1 MKHTPIK
8 IKLVKIQLVIAGL
21 FCMLCSNASY
31 AEYDVADLQKLFT
44 DKKQRAQID
53 AARSGK
59 VTQAVA
65 QTVTKKRTKKIKVTG
80 FMTRS
85 DGKSVVWINN
95 KNTMDGSK
103 IGSIK
108 VHHGSVGKNNKV
120 TVTVDGKRKQL
131 KPGETWY
138 KK

>member
-1 MKHTPIK
+1 MQDKTININPVK
-8 IKLVKIQLVIAGL
+8 IKLVITVL
-21 FCMLCSNASY
+21 FCMVCSNALS
-31 AEYDVADLQKLFT
+31 ADYDVADLQKLFT

-59 VTQAVA
+59 VSKPIARKQ
-65 QTVTKKRTKKIKVTG
+65 TKKIKVSG
-80 FMTRS
+80 FVTRS

-95 KNTMDGSK
+95 KNTLDSSK

-108 VHHGSVGKNNKV
+108 VHHATVGKNNKV
-120 TVTVDGKRKQL
+120 TVTVDGKSKQL

>member
-1 MKHTPIK
+1 M
-8 IKLVKIQLVIAGL
+8 
-21 FCMLCSNASY
+21 FCSNASY

-59 VTQAVA
+59 VTQAVTR
-65 QTVTKKRTKKIKVTG
+65 TVTKKRTKKIEVTG

-95 KNTMDGSK
+95 KNTLDGSR

-120 TVTVDGKRKQL
+120 TVSVDGKIKQI

>member
-1 MKHTPIK
+1 MR
-8 IKLVKIQLVIAGL
+8 IQLLITTFL
-21 FCMLCSNASY
+21 CMTCSNVLH
-31 AEYDVADLQKLFT
+31 AEYDVADLQTLFT

-59 VTQAVA
+59 TTKPTPVA
-65 QTVTKKRTKKIKVTG
+65 QTKKIKVSG

-95 KNTMDGSK
+95 ENTLKGSR
-103 IGSIK
+103 IGDIK
-108 VHHGSVGKNNKV
+108 VHQGSIGKNRKV
-120 TVTVDGKRKQL
+120 TITVDGKRKQL
-131 KPGETWY
+131 KPGETWH